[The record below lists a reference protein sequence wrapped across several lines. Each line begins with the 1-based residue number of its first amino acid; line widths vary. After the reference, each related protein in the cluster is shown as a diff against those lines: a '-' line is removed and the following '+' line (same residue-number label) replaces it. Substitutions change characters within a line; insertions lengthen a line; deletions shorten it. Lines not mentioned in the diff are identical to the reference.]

1 MQQPNTMNTDLPC
14 VFKKIQEEVSNKGES
29 GDDEA
34 EDVHSDLD
42 QTIRR
47 LASRVSQR
55 NEALDVGNPC
65 NDLFHPLPGSN
76 LDPESSSFDTRAW
89 VEALVQY
96 ESNDVGSGRRRKSG
110 VSFRN
115 LDVYGF
121 GMSTDYQ
128 KTVGNSILSLI
139 TPRRK
144 RRIDILHGFEGLVD
158 SGEMLLVLGPP
169 GSGCSTLLKTI
180 AGEREGLFLGDD
192 TVMNYRGMCSG
203 RSHSP

>member
-1 MQQPNTMNTDLPC
+1 MQQPNTMDASLPG
-14 VFKKIQEEVSNKGES
+14 VSKKNREEASHKGES
-29 GDDEA
+29 GDNEA
-34 EDVHSDLD
+34 EVVPSDID

-47 LASRVSQR
+47 LASRVSQH
-55 NEALDVGNPC
+55 NEALDVGKPC

-96 ESNDVGSGRRRKSG
+96 EREDVGSGRRRKSG

-128 KTVGNSILSLI
+128 KSVGNSILSLI

-180 AGEREGLFLGDD
+180 AGEREGLLLDDD
-192 TVMNYRGMCSG
+192 TVINYRGMCSG
-203 RSHSP
+203 RSHFL